1 MLRRVSKDLLAR
13 ATAWEQPA
21 VLGRFMSSS
30 GSDDL
35 MTVVAEKIPA
45 EQVRLEQP
53 GGACGLF
60 PDNLFVRTNVPHAKA
75 FSP

>member
-21 VLGRFMSSS
+21 FLGRFMSSS

-35 MTVVAEKIPA
+35 MTVVAEKIPV
-45 EQVRLEQP
+45 EQVRLKP
-53 GGACGLF
+53 RRSGVGGILPRSPF
-60 PDNLFVRTNVPHAKA
+60 TSLDPDRYAL
-75 FSP
+75 SW